1 MRYALF
7 FSPSATDS
15 LTETASRWL
24 GRNAFSGE
32 GFDDYASFADVTEE
46 PRRYG
51 FHATLKAPFELAEG
65 RHESELVE
73 AFSAFA
79 ASHAAFDIP
88 EIVIGSLG
96 PFFALVPAT
105 LHQPLQDFT
114 ADVVRHFEPFR
125 APLSERDIARRKP
138 ETLSES
144 QRANLH
150 RWGYPYVMDDFRFH
164 MTLTGPVSEAR
175 RQEMGDI
182 LSKTFSGFIHSPL
195 TISGLGLFVEKE
207 RGEAFT
213 VHSWQPLAASNT
225 KDVRN
230 G

>member
-1 MRYALF
+1 VRYAIYF
-7 FSPSATDS
+7 TPPATDPF
-15 LTETASRWL
+15 TETASRWL
-24 GRNAFSGE
+24 GRNAFSDDVL
-32 GFDDYASFADVTEE
+32 DDYADFAGVTED

-51 FHATLKAPFELAEG
+51 FHATLKAPFELAED
-65 RHESELVE
+65 RSEAELVE

-79 ASHAAFDIP
+79 ATQLAFDIP

-114 ADVVRHFEPFR
+114 AEVVTHFEPFR
-125 APLSERDIARRKP
+125 APLSERDMARRKP

-164 MTLTGPVSEAR
+164 MTLTGPVSEGR
-175 RQEMGDI
+175 RQEMADI
-182 LSKTFSGFIHSPL
+182 LTKTFAGFIHRPL
-195 TISGLGLFVEKE
+195 TISGLGLFVEKQ

-213 VHSWQPLAASNT
+213 VHSWQPLAAPNT

>member
-1 MRYALF
+1 MRYAIY
-7 FSPSATDS
+7 FSPAGSDP

-24 GRNAFSGE
+24 GRNAFSDE
-32 GFDDYASFADVTEE
+32 GFDDYESFADVTEE

-79 ASHAAFDIP
+79 ASHGAFDVP
-88 EIVIGSLG
+88 EIVIGELG

-114 ADVVRHFEPFR
+114 ADVVRDFEPFR

-150 RWGYPYVMDDFRFH
+150 RFGYPYVMDDFRFH
-164 MTLTGPVSEAR
+164 MTLTGPVSEGR
-175 RQEMGDI
+175 RQEMADI
-182 LSKTFSGFIHSPL
+182 LNKTFSGFIHRPL

-207 RGEAFT
+207 RGQAFT

>member
-1 MRYALF
+1 MRYALY
-7 FSPSATDS
+7 FSPSATDP

-24 GRNAFSGE
+24 GRHAFSE
-32 GFDDYASFADVTEE
+32 EVFDDYVSFADVTED

-51 FHATLKAPFELAEG
+51 FHATLKAPFELAADK
-65 RHESELVE
+65 SEEQLIE

-79 ASHAAFDIP
+79 SSRTAFDIP
-88 EIVIGSLG
+88 DVVVGSLG

-105 LHQPLQDFT
+105 LHQPLQDFA
-114 ADVVRHFEPFR
+114 ADVVEHFEPFR

-150 RWGYPYVMDDFRFH
+150 RFGYPYVIDDFRFH
-164 MTLTGPVSEAR
+164 MTLTGPVSDGR
-175 RQEMGDI
+175 SDEMADI
-182 LSKTFSGFIHSPL
+182 LTKTFAGFIHRPL

-213 VHSWQPLAASNT
+213 VHSWQPLAAPNT